1 MATKNLGRV
10 TGKSAYEVWLAQGN
24 TGSEQDF
31 LDSLKGEGADL
42 SNYYNKQ
49 EVDNLIDNVEVDL
62 TGYAKEEDIPTKV
75 SELTNDSSFATETF
89 VTNKIA
95 EAELSGGDV
104 DLSGYAT
111 KDDLLN
117 KVDKETGK
125 SLVAD
130 TEILRLSTVDNYDD
144 TEIKQDI
151 TDINQ
156 ALSNKAEKTEIP
168 TVPTKVS
175 ELTND
180 SGFITGYTETDPTV
194 PAWAKSTTKP
204 SYTKSEVG
212 LENVDNVKQYS
223 ASNPPPYPV
232 TSVNGNIGAVTVT
245 VPTATS
251 DLTNDSGYITN
262 AEIEK
267 LTLGINPA
275 DGLVYLYKD
284 GTIIGSGIE
293 MGATGESIGYVDV
306 ATNTIVI
313 NTSLGE
319 GTYVVQY
326 ETEEGDPIYIGEL
339 EIDNTV
345 RYTVTNTLTK
355 CSTNNLAEQVIGGES
370 YTAIISPD
378 TGHRV
383 DSITVIMG
391 TNDITATAVEGNTI
405 SIDSVD
411 GAIEITA
418 IAVEQAVTDNYTI
431 TNNLTNC
438 KNNNNTAQLESGS
451 PYTATIS
458 TTSAYALSSLKVLMA
473 GVDVSSSVV
482 AKTATGA
489 NISIA
494 SVTGNVTITAS
505 AVENLIAK
513 SINSDK
519 TIFNE
524 VGYQSGMSQSSSAGT
539 TNAQSGYSVTGF
551 MPVAINKTIRVKNI
565 DTTTSNSR
573 NNIVFFD
580 SSFARVAATTIVG
593 FFGDSATDE
602 GNGVYSRKLVNS
614 INTEIS
620 TNASKIAYMR
630 FSNPKIDST
639 SVIVVDETII

>member
-1 MATKNLGRV
+1 MARKVLGDV
-10 TGKSAYEVWLAQGN
+10 QGKSAYEIWLAQGN

-31 LDSLKGEGADL
+31 LNSLKGADGKQGLQGERGPQGEKGADGEKGEKGDTGDQGL
-42 SNYYNKQ
+42 KGDQGERGEKGEKGDKGDKGDQGIQGIQGIQGEKGEKGDKGADGTGVTILGSYDTLEELKAEHPTGNIGDSY
-49 EVDNLIDNVEVDL
+49 LVEGDL
-62 TGYAKEEDIPTKV
+62 YVWSAT
-75 SELTNDSSFATETF
+75 TNDWKNVGNIKGE
-89 VTNKIA
+89 K
-95 EAELSGGDV
+95 GDK
-104 DLSGYAT
+104 G
-111 KDDLLN
+111 
-117 KVDKETGK
+117 ETGPQGPQGPQGPK
-125 SLVAD
+125 GDTGEKGAD
-130 TEILRLSTVDNYDD
+130 GKTPVKGTDYWTEADK
-144 TEIKQDI
+144 TEIKEYVADI
-151 TDINQ
+151 
-156 ALSNKAEKTEIP
+156 
-168 TVPTKVS
+168 VPTS
-175 ELTND
+175 TNDLTNE
-180 SGFITGYTETDPTV
+180 SGFIT
-194 PAWAKSTTKP
+194 
-204 SYTKSEVG
+204 
-212 LENVDNVKQYS
+212 
-223 ASNPPPYPV
+223 
-232 TSVNGNIGAVTVT
+232 
-245 VPTATS
+245 
-251 DLTNDSGYITN
+251 N
-262 AEIEK
+262 AELEK

-284 GTIIGSGIE
+284 GKIIGSGIE

-438 KNNNNTAQLESGS
+438 TNNNNTAQLESGS

-458 TTSAYALSSLKVLMA
+458 TTPAYALSSIKVLMA

-489 NISIA
+489 NINIA

-524 VGYQSGMSQSSSAGT
+524 VGYQAGMSQSSSAGT

-551 MPVAINKTIRVKNI
+551 MPVAINQTIRVKNI

-580 SSFARVAATTIVG
+580 TSFARVAATTIYG
-593 FFGDSATDE
+593 FFGDSATNE
-602 GNGVYSRKLVNS
+602 GNGVYSRKLVANIS
-614 INTEIS
+614 TEIS